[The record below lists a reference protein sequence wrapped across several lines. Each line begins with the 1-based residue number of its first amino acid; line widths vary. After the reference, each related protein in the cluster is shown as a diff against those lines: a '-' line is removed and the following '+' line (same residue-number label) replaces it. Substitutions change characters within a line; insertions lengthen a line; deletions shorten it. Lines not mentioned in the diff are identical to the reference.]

1 MSLQNI
7 SVLGYT
13 DQQSKFIIKS
23 KYLLIKSGSCET
35 SAYDYEPL
43 EYLLAGV
50 AACINVV
57 GKQIAEEMNIQ
68 LKSIQIEITGQ
79 HETKKTEGIRT
90 RSRAGFKSI
99 SIDIK
104 PITDASLSEIKLWMD
119 ELKER
124 CPVYDTL
131 LNATPIDLKV
141 TKEYAK
147 KDKKEDTKVA

>member
-23 KYLLIKSGSCET
+23 KDLLIKSVSCET
-35 SAYDYEPL
+35 SAYEYEPL

-79 HETKKTEGIRT
+79 HETKKTEGKRT
-90 RSRAGFKSI
+90 RSRSVFISI
-99 SIDIK
+99 SININK
-104 PITDASLSEIKLWMD
+104 ITDDALSEIKHYMD
-119 ELKER
+119 E
-124 CPVYDTL
+124 
-131 LNATPIDLKV
+131 
-141 TKEYAK
+141 
-147 KDKKEDTKVA
+147 